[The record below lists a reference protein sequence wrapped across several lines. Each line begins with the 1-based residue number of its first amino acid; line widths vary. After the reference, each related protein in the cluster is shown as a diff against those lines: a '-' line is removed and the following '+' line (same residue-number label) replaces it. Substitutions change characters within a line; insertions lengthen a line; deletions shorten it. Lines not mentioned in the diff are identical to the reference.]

1 MGRTLLWMTIAVIAV
16 TFGDIWMSQTMKGVG
31 EIKIHSLRDLL
42 NVAARVLSIPKFW
55 MAVSCMATFFF
66 IWTGI
71 LSYADLT
78 FVLPLTAMT
87 YILNA
92 FLAPYYLNEVVTP
105 SRWIG
110 VLLISAGVALVTY
123 SEAYKGAHGS

>member
-1 MGRTLLWMTIAVIAV
+1 MGRTLLWMGIAVIAV

-31 EIKIHSLRDLL
+31 EIKIQSLRDLL
-42 NVAARVLSIPKFW
+42 NVAARVLSIPRFW
-55 MAVSCMATFFF
+55 LAVSCMATFFF
-66 IWTGI
+66 IWTSI

-78 FVLPLTAMT
+78 FVLPLTAAT

-92 FLAPYYLNEVVTP
+92 LLAPVLLNEVVTP
-105 SRWIG
+105 TRWVG

-123 SEAYKGAHGS
+123 SEAFKKMTG

>member
-1 MGRTLLWMTIAVIAV
+1 MTIAVIAV

-31 EIKIHSLRDLL
+31 EVKIGNLRELL
-42 NVAARVLSIPKFW
+42 DVAGRVLSKPKFW
-55 MAVSCMATFFF
+55 LAVTCMATFFF

-78 FVLPLTAMT
+78 FVLPLTALT

-92 FLAPYYLNEVVTP
+92 FLAPWFLHEEVSAT
-105 SRWIG
+105 RWLG

-123 SEAYKGAHGS
+123 SEAMKKMAEAS